1 VRRGMPAREAPGKLT
16 RASGSLG
23 QPTGI
28 LGRQLKCEVQQPAT
42 GGSRFPRRVRC
53 ERDVFEPRQ
62 GVIWA
67 NRLAVKHIK
76 RGLCKAARPQS
87 SNERC
92 LVHEGTASGVD

>member
-1 VRRGMPAREAPGKLT
+1 VCGAECPPGKP
-16 RASGSLG
+16 RGNSHGRGGSLG

-87 SNERC
+87 SNESC
-92 LVHEGTASGVD
+92 LVHEGHRERC